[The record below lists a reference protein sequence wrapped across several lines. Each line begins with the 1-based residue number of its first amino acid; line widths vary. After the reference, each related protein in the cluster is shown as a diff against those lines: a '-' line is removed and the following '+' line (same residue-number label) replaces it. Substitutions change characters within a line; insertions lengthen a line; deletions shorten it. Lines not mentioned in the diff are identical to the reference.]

1 MKVFELTSD
10 VIKKHNIFFVYEHD
24 SCISDHSIHKVKIN
38 FEIKSQSVEINEAS
52 LEQDLNQHLS
62 SDLFGEK
69 YLIIINIKNV
79 KNIPK
84 INALLKEN
92 KSDNIFIIK
101 YQKKDMLKFDK
112 LSESL
117 FIDTEIKEFEKNKYL
132 SYLIKSYKLD
142 LTLDEIN
149 SIEITTANNYLAL
162 HNILKLKTLTSKNH
176 IENHSTYEGFD
187 IIASIFND
195 KQEIFIHKIDKF
207 LQSLN
212 DPIQFNSLLFWFF
225 KSVYRHKNNSSINL
239 KNLRLFGNLSKFCL
253 VASSKMS
260 LKLLENIIQKI
271 YLVDKISKG
280 QYIDLDAKLE
290 IKKILHISFLKL
302 RHG

>member
-1 MKVFELTSD
+1 LKVFDLTSD
-10 VIKKHNIFFVYEHD
+10 VIKKHNIFFLYDHD
-24 SCISDHSIHKVKIN
+24 SCISNHSLQ
-38 FEIKSQSVEINEAS
+38 EIKFNFDIKSLSTEINETY
-52 LEQDLNQHLS
+52 LEDELNQYLS
-62 SDLFGEK
+62 SDLFGER

-79 KNIPK
+79 KNILK

-92 KSDNIFIIK
+92 TSDNIFIIK
-101 YQKKDMLKFDK
+101 YQKKDMFKFDE
-112 LSESL
+112 LSKSL

-132 SYLIKSYKLD
+132 SYLIKSYELD
-142 LTLDEIN
+142 LTSEEIDT
-149 SIEITTANNYLAL
+149 IEITTANNYLAL

-176 IENHSTYEGFD
+176 IGNHSTYEGFD

-195 KQEIFIHKIDKF
+195 KQEIFTHKIDKF
-207 LQSLN
+207 LQSLS

-225 KSVYRHKNNSSINL
+225 KSVYRHKNNSRINL

-260 LKLLENIIQKI
+260 HKLLENIIQKI
-271 YLVDKISKG
+271 HLVDKISKG